1 MISVPAAAGTAL
13 AAARKELAMTD
24 SVLHEQAGAVATIT
38 INRPAARN
46 ALTNETKVALL
57 SALRDCS
64 GDPGIRAVVLTGAGG
79 AFCAGQDLREH
90 ADLASAGAGPL
101 STVRDHYNPMV
112 LTITGMPKPVIAALP
127 GVAAGAGAALAFA
140 CDFRIAARR
149 ASFLMAF
156 ARVGLGADSGA
167 SWTLPRLTGLARAA
181 ELLMLAEPVDAAR
194 ALELGLLTS
203 VVDDE
208 ELPAAAAAFAAR
220 LAAGPTLAYGAIKEA
235 LGYAVGHA
243 LPEALV
249 KEADLQ
255 EELGQTRDH
264 DAATQAF
271 LRKEQPAFEGR

>member
-1 MISVPAAAGTAL
+1 
-13 AAARKELAMTD
+13 MTD
-24 SVLHEQAGAVATIT
+24 SVLREQAGAVTTIT

-46 ALTNETKVALL
+46 ALTTETKVALL

-64 GDPGIRAVVLTGAGG
+64 SDPGVRAVILTGAGG

-90 ADLASAGAGPL
+90 ADLAAAGAAPL
-101 STVRDHYNPMV
+101 QTVRDHYNPIVMA
-112 LTITGMPKPVIAALP
+112 IASMPKPVVAALP

-156 ARVGLGADSGA
+156 ARIGLTADSGS
-167 SWTLPRLTGLARAA
+167 SWTLQRLTGAARAA
-181 ELLMLAEPVDAAR
+181 ELLMLAEPVSSDR

-203 VVDDE
+203 VVADD

-220 LAAGPTLAYGAIKEA
+220 LADGPTLAYGAIKESLLFA
-235 LGYAVGHA
+235 AAHG
-243 LPEALV
+243 LPEALA

-255 EELGQTRDH
+255 EELGQTQDH
-264 DAATQAF
+264 HAATQAF
-271 LRKEQPAFEGR
+271 LQKEQPVFEGR